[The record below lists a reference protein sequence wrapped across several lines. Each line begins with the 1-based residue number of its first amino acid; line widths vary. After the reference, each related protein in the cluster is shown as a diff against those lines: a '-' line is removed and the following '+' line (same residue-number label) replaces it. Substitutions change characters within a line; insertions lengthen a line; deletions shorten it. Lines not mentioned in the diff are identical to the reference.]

1 MAIKFQSIFISR
13 GKSTI
18 RHPPVPDRRSLHATS
33 SNQTGNLAC
42 PLAEPNRLTKMASS
56 SSSPF
61 IRLVDEEYQENDMTL
76 LSTPSKVAFSSAQ
89 NPLRSITHGYRETDI
104 QLLSME
110 AGKPR
115 LNRSMSADSERE
127 VSTFPDL
134 VERKRE
140 LYRQI
145 AVSYSAFTL
154 YLPLGTGLS
163 VAG

>member
-1 MAIKFQSIFISR
+1 MYE
-13 GKSTI
+13 
-18 RHPPVPDRRSLHATS
+18 D
-33 SNQTGNLAC
+33 
-42 PLAEPNRLTKMASS
+42 
-56 SSSPF
+56 
-61 IRLVDEEYQENDMTL
+61 NDMTR
-76 LSTPSKVAFSSAQ
+76 LSTPSKVALSAAQ
-89 NPLRSITHGYRETDI
+89 NPRRSTTLGFCETDI

-127 VSTFPDL
+127 VSTFPDP

-154 YLPLGTGLS
+154 YLPMGTGLS